1 MKFLISVL
9 LIALLSFAACLYLP
23 WWSIAIMAFMVTT
36 LIHQNNLLSFLS
48 GFVAILLLWT
58 ILAFTISSGN
68 DHILAHRAS
77 SLIISVDSPFLLALI
92 SGLIGALTAGSAAL
106 AGSYVRKKPRRK

>member
-1 MKFLISVL
+1 MKFLVSVL

-23 WWSIAIMAFMVTT
+23 WWSVAVMAFLVTA

-58 ILAFTISSGN
+58 IMAFAISSGN
-68 DHILAHRAS
+68 DNILAHRAS
-77 SLIISVDSPFLLALI
+77 SLIIAVDSPFLLALI
-92 SGLIGALTAGSAAL
+92 SGLIGSLTAGAAAL
-106 AGSYVRKKPRRK
+106 AGSYVRKKSRRK